1 MSLVQMPRK
10 ARVEYEGALYHVMD
24 RGNRLEAIFCDD
36 RDREV
41 FLKTLGE
48 ASERCGWRV
57 HCYVLMG
64 NHYHLLLET
73 PEVNLSRG
81 MRLLQGIYTIRH
93 NARHR
98 LRGHLF
104 QGRYKAVVVDGQDA
118 AYFRTVCDYIHLNP
132 VRAGLLAADAALQSF
147 VWSSFPMH
155 VGSPRKRPRWLKS
168 DWVLGEAGEADTGPG
183 RRAYRMAL
191 EKRAVEERGGGAIA
205 EGMLKALRRG
215 WCFGSE
221 EFREALVE
229 RMKKSDGSVHT
240 NNGSAI
246 KRTHDEQEAERL
258 IAIGLKALEISAAD
272 LLKQPKGSDEKI
284 ALASVARQRTSV
296 TNAWLA
302 ERLSMG
308 AASRVSRYC
317 GEAAERSTIQK
328 LAKRIKMAIGEN

>member
-1 MSLVQMPRK
+1 MSVVQVPRK
-10 ARVEYEGALYHVMD
+10 ERVEYGGALYYVMG

-73 PEVNLSRG
+73 PEAS
-81 MRLLQGIYTIRH
+81 
-93 NARHR
+93 
-98 LRGHLF
+98 
-104 QGRYKAVVVDGQDA
+104 
-118 AYFRTVCDYIHLNP
+118 
-132 VRAGLLAADAALQSF
+132 
-147 VWSSFPMH
+147 
-155 VGSPRKRPRWLKS
+155 
-168 DWVLGEAGEADTGPG
+168 E
-183 RRAYRMAL
+183 
-191 EKRAVEERGGGAIA
+191 

-221 EFREALVE
+221 EFRAALVE
-229 RMKKSDGSVHT
+229 KMGKKDGSVHT

-258 IAIGLKALEISAAD
+258 IAIGLKALGISAVD
-272 LLKQPKGSDEKI
+272 LPKQPKGSAEKI

-308 AASRVSRYC
+308 AANRVSRYC
-317 GEAAERSTIQK
+317 GEAAGRSDIQK
-328 LAKRIKMAIGEN
+328 FA